1 MRTQYSAQYNL
12 TIQREL
18 TKDMKLE
25 VGYVDRKGT
34 GCWQRMTSIT
44 QTRRPASTSLTS
56 RQPMPLTSRR
66 GLEGG
71 RRLVANSPRT
81 LPFIFPEDRAAGSFT
96 FALRAE
102 QQCDPAGTT
111 IGPNGITLVGLR
123 PYSSPQCDPLTGIG
137 CPINSTP
144 VFTGIFAQDTI
155 ASSAYNSLQISL
167 DKRFARGLQFTAAYT
182 FQQVD

>member
-1 MRTQYSAQYNL
+1 
-12 TIQREL
+12 
-18 TKDMKLE
+18 MKLE
-25 VGYVDRKGT
+25 VGYVGSQGT

-66 GLEGG
+66 AWRGPTTCGQFAEDAPFYIPEG
-71 RRLVANSPRT
+71 
-81 LPFIFPEDRAAGSFT
+81 RAAV
-96 FALRAE
+96 ALHLPYA
-102 QQCDPAGTT
+102 QNNSVIPAAR
-111 IGPNGITLVGLR
+111 PLAKRITLVGLR

-167 DKRFARGLQFTAAYT
+167 DKRLPAAPIYRAYT
-182 FQQVD
+182 FSKSIDEASSFEGY